1 MKFRIFFA
9 LSVAGA
15 ALLCAAPIA
24 HAGGPSCGGEEE
36 PKCIGKENPPKQP
49 PPPEQLQFVLT
60 VNVIGNGHV
69 AGTGISCPDDCV
81 QTFAEHTVVV
91 LVPIAAP
98 GSRFRGWNGD
108 CSGTGICVLVMDENH
123 QAGAVFDPKNV
134 PPDEIG
140 PTTDPAG
147 GDGTAGGSTN
157 VTLGFQCYSND
168 ELWIDEL
175 YLDVLASEGD
185 VAGIATLSDLLKGG
199 SSREDVAL
207 VFLQSV
213 EYRTLLVQTWYQRFL
228 HRSPTADEIANLVG
242 MLVGATDEDVEAAIL
257 GSDEYYNSR
266 GGGTNAGFVEALYQD
281 ILGRAPT
288 DAEAHQWDVAI
299 GAGATR
305 NEVALQILT
314 SIEARTLLVNAWFQ
328 TFLGRAPTP
337 VELNFFLQQF
347 GAGATD
353 EQLLASLLGSQEYF
367 DAVGDYKGAIHWG
380 DGTTTTVVV
389 RHTTATGEVCVV
401 DGNHVFPN
409 QGDIPITVD
418 ITDPDGHTQTFDGVL
433 RIQLPPLPPPGKE
446 NVQPFGKVFIKV
458 NGQFVPLTGFAV
470 IPLGTEPRH
479 DGRARSRSPR
489 TTARPATSTRG
500 SSGSAPRRQ
509 DQTFIVIVLTG
520 GNFGGCTSTTR
531 KLSAPGRRSRPK
543 WVRHVWGNAK
553 GHFRTKGKYASATIR
568 GTLWLTNDVCGGT
581 WVTSAAGSSTSST
594 SSSASTSSPARALV
608 PREAER
614 LVATSR
620 ARARAG
626 RTPSRSRRA
635 ARPSTRG
642 AGGGT
647 SRRRSRRGSRRRSPS
662 S

>member
-1 MKFRIFFA
+1 MRFRIFFA

-15 ALLCAAPIA
+15 ALLCSAPIA
-24 HAGGPSCGGEEE
+24 HAGGPSCGGEEQ

-49 PPPEQLQFVLT
+49 PAPEKLQFVLT

-69 AGTGISCPDDCV
+69 AGTGVSCPDDCV
-81 QTFAEHTVVV
+81 ETFAEHTVVV

-108 CSGTGICVLVMDENH
+108 CSGTGICVLVMDEDH
-123 QAGAVFDPKNV
+123 QAGAVFDPKDV
-134 PPDEIG
+134 PSDEIG

-147 GDGTAGGSTN
+147 GNGTAGGNTN
-157 VTLGFQCYSND
+157 VTLGFRCYSND

-175 YLDVLASEGD
+175 YLDVLSTEGD
-185 VAGIATLSDLLKGG
+185 LAGIATLSDLLKGG

-213 EYRTLLVQTWYQRFL
+213 EYRTLLVQSWYQRFL

-242 MLVGATDEDVEAAIL
+242 MLVGATDEEVEAAIL

-288 DAEAHQWDVAI
+288 AAEAHQWDVAI

-314 SIEARTLLVNAWFQ
+314 SIEARTLLVNSWFQ
-328 TFLGRAPTP
+328 AFLGRAPTP

-353 EQLLASLLGSQEYF
+353 EQLLASLLGSQEHF

-401 DGNHVFPN
+401 EGNHVFPN

-418 ITDPDGHTQTFDGVL
+418 ITDPDGHTQTFDGAL
-433 RIQLPPLPPPGKE
+433 RIQLPPLPPPGKA
-446 NVQPFGKVFIKV
+446 NVQPFGTVLIKV
-458 NGQFVPLTGFAV
+458 NGKFVPLTSFRV
-470 IPLGTEPRH
+470 IPIGSILDTTTGRVRLTSHDGSTGFFFEGQFQLQQLFITVNGKKKLVTQLLLTAPLDACGARTTSGVGAKPRH
-479 DGRARSRSPR
+479 K
-489 TTARPATSTRG
+489 
-500 SSGSAPRRQ
+500 
-509 DQTFIVIVLTG
+509 VI
-520 GNFGGCTSTTR
+520 
-531 KLSAPGRRSRPK
+531 
-543 WVRHVWGNAK
+543 RHLWGNAK
-553 GHFRTKGKYASATIR
+553 GAFRTKGKYASATVR
-568 GTLWLTNDVCGGT
+568 GTQWETLDYCDGTTVIVRVGVVDVLDL
-581 WVTSAAGSSTSST
+581 VRNVLHSVSAGHSFFT
-594 SSSASTSSPARALV
+594 PA
-608 PREAER
+608 P
-614 LVATSR
+614 
-620 ARARAG
+620 
-626 RTPSRSRRA
+626 
-635 ARPSTRG
+635 
-642 AGGGT
+642 
-647 SRRRSRRGSRRRSPS
+647 
-662 S
+662 